1 MMTGDSSSNDGSD
14 TDDFGSNPMNES
26 AASRMSIG
34 SDIRD
39 APPTGIF
46 NDKLSEKVLIN
57 SFIKQFILSNQK

>member
-14 TDDFGSNPMNES
+14 TDDFSSNPMNES

-46 NDKLSEKVLIN
+46 KDKLSEKVLIH
-57 SFIKQFILSNQK
+57 